1 MSKQPPQPE
10 PDERALFDEA
20 MADVQPLERDRH
32 LPKISFRRPVTISEH
47 EREVLR
53 RRLERPPECVLDVG
67 CGTGEIL
74 RRFRDDFAPRR
85 IVGLD
90 LFPGHMRRAP
100 RPVVLGDGFRTPFPD
115 RTFDLVLVRHLL
127 QALPDPPALLREA
140 RRLLR
145 PGGRLHLLVE
155 DYAVMGASAHV
166 HQFCRVGESAMVGA
180 MAGISQDVA
189 PFTIAEGSR
198 ARLLSINRINMER
211 RGFPPE
217 RIRAVERAYRLLFRS
232 GLRPYEAFARV
243 RAELADSRDAEHM
256 VAFLEKS
263 ERGFCRVR

>member
-1 MSKQPPQPE
+1 MSRIHPSAVIDPSAELE
-10 PDERALFDEA
+10 PGVELGPYA
-20 MADVQPLERDRH
+20 VVGPHVH
-32 LPKISFRRPVTISEH
+32 LAEGV
-47 EREVLR
+47 VLR
-53 RRLERPPECVLDVG
+53 PHSHVTGHTDVG
-67 CGTGEIL
+67 RETVIYSFASVGEAPQDRKYRGEPTRLVIGARNTIREYATLHPGTAEGGGLTTVGGDNLLMIGVHIAH
-74 RRFRDDFAPRR
+74 DCQIGSH
-85 IVGLD
+85 IVMANNVALA
-90 LFPGHMRRAP
+90 GH
-100 RPVVLGDGFRTPFPD
+100 V
-115 RTFDLVLVRHLL
+115 
-127 QALPDPPALLREA
+127 
-140 RRLLR
+140 
-145 PGGRLHLLVE
+145 LVE

-189 PFTIAEGSR
+189 PFTIAQGSR

-217 RIRAVERAYRLLFRS
+217 RITAVERAYRLIFRS